1 MVKKY
6 TGNYILTWLDKDDKS
21 NSKVY
26 TDYSTVLKARKWLLE
41 SGATSIDIAVEMK
54 NVSQSNIE

>member
-26 TDYSTVLKARKWLLE
+26 NDYSTVLKARKRLLE
-41 SGATSIDIAVEMK
+41 NEATSIDIAVEMK